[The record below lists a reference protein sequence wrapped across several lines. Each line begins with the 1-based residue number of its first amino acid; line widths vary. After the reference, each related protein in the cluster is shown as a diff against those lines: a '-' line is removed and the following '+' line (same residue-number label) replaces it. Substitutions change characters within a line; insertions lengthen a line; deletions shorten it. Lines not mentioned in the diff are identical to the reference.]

1 MLRSYNDGTSDTVN
15 FFFGNEIEKT
25 SAHGMKT
32 LFVVGLQS
40 VSMINEIL
48 SNVTDIKHIFF
59 GANHSFNP
67 EDTTEMFDWEAM
79 ITYFLKLGYLCTL
92 DIPYKH
98 AENFLDYGLCEYN
111 NFIPQIRITFPYATS
126 WNYNTT
132 IKFDDT
138 GFNQTNPGVWVHN
151 LHDLTNRK
159 YFTPWHYYN
168 DDVIIRL
175 S

>member
-1 MLRSYNDGTSDTVN
+1 MLRSYSDGDSDTAN

-25 SAHGMKT
+25 SAYGMKT
-32 LFVVGLQS
+32 LFIVGLQPIS
-40 VSMINEIL
+40 TINEIL

-59 GANHSFNP
+59 GANHSFTT
-67 EDTTEMFDWEAM
+67 EDTDEILAWETM
-79 ITYFLKLGYLCTL
+79 IVHFLKLGYLCTL

-98 AENFLDYGLCEYN
+98 VEEFLDYGLCEYN
-111 NFIPQIRITFPYATS
+111 NFIPQIRITFPYITS

-138 GFNQTNPGVWVHN
+138 GFNQTNPGVWVHS
-151 LHDLTNRK
+151 LHDITDKK
-159 YFTPWHYYN
+159 YFTPWHCYDN
-168 DDVIIRL
+168 DVIIRQ